1 MTMNPKTAAYYVG
14 VSQHPFDNAGPGN
27 LVTGVA
33 IAYAIVVL
41 GLVAKL
47 VFSSGTPGWAA
58 QGVGTSSP
66 MNTAIDLAS
75 ARTDLP
81 PGESDGSG
89 YVEFEPPPADP
100 HSAPGFSQASTA
112 KQAHESGKPAGAQ
125 RNHIVARTHA
135 FKGD

>member
-27 LVTGVA
+27 LVTGMA

-47 VFSSGTPGWAA
+47 VLSSGTPGWAA
-58 QGVGTSSP
+58 QSPVKSSP
-66 MNTAIDLAS
+66 MSIAIDLAS

-89 YVEFEPPPADP
+89 YIEFEAPADP

-125 RNHIVARTHA
+125 RNHSVARTHA